1 MRPFP
6 PSDRVRKGSDFSRA
20 LSRGNSRRD
29 AWLKVA
35 ACPNGL
41 PHPRLGLAVSR
52 RVGNAA
58 RRNRVKRLLREAFRL
73 HRERLPAGFD
83 LVVTAQP
90 GSAPWTLD
98 QATRSLIGLS
108 ADAAR
113 TARR

>member
-1 MRPFP
+1 MRSFP
-6 PSDRVRKGSDFSRA
+6 PSDRVLKGPDFSRI

-35 ACPNGL
+35 VCPNGL
-41 PHPRLGLAVSR
+41 PHQRLGLAVSR

-73 HRERLPAGFD
+73 HRERLPSGFD

-90 GSAPWTLD
+90 GAAPWTLE
-98 QATRSLIGLS
+98 QAVRSLVSLAS
-108 ADAAR
+108 DAAGK
-113 TARR
+113 AR